1 MGKSNISNISMSIQ
15 RRIAIPVPP
24 HHPIMGATVENSA
37 QGRDLCGIEP
47 SAGNPREP
55 RWSKDVLIV
64 TLW

>member
-1 MGKSNISNISMSIQ
+1 MSIQ
-15 RRIAIPVPP
+15 RIIAIPVLS
-24 HHPIMGATVENSA
+24 HHPSGKPPWFSA

-47 SAGNPREP
+47 SAGKPREP